1 MYKKYYEE
9 NINSIDWKR
18 GVNLHSIYVPNEIG
32 KLKKVMLHRP
42 GNELL
47 NMTPS
52 ALGDL
57 LFDDIPFLKTAQE
70 EHDNFA
76 NVLKNEDIE
85 VVYLENLV
93 AEILDKKP
101 EVREIFIKQLLE
113 DANIQSTKR
122 NDAVKEYLESI
133 KDSKELVDKVMAG
146 VSLKELD
153 LNESDFIKAC
163 NSDNFDMALM
173 PMPNL
178 YFTRDPFAN
187 VGTGVIINRMKNLV
201 RQRETI
207 FGDILFTY
215 GDGYKDVDKLYS
227 RYEEY
232 SIEGGDVLI
241 INEHT
246 LAIGISQRTDAE
258 AIEKLAQNIF
268 FHSESKIDTILAID
282 IPKIRAFMHL
292 DTVFTQIDYDKFT
305 VHPGIFR
312 TLRVFELTKGNA
324 EDEIKSVEMHDSL
337 DHILS
342 KYLDRKIE
350 LILCGGGDRLVSE
363 REQWNDG
370 SNTLCIAPGTV
381 VVYERNTVTNDI
393 LEEKGIKVLKIK
405 DSEISRGRGGPRCMS
420 MPFLREDI

>member
-1 MYKKYYEE
+1 M
-9 NINSIDWKR
+9 
-18 GVNLHSIYVPNEIG
+18 HSIYVPNEIG

-52 ALGDL
+52 ALGEL

-76 NVLKNEDIE
+76 NVLKNEGVE
-85 VVYLENLV
+85 VLYLENLV
-93 AEILDKKP
+93 ADILGKKP
-101 EVREIFIKQLLE
+101 EIKEGFIEQLLE
-113 DANIQSTKR
+113 DSNIR
-122 NDAVKEYLESI
+122 NSVKADALKEYLTSI
-133 KDSKELVDKVMAG
+133 KDPKEFVDKVMAG
-146 VSLKELD
+146 VSLKEID
-153 LNESDFIKAC
+153 LKESDFIKAH
-163 NSDNFDMALM
+163 SGASFDMALM

-187 VGTGVIINRMKNLV
+187 VGTGVIINKMKNHV

-207 FGDILFTY
+207 FADILFNHS
-215 GDGYKDVDKLYS
+215 DEYKNVDKLYS
-227 RYEEY
+227 RYNEF
-232 SIEGGDVLI
+232 SIEGGDILI
-241 INEHT
+241 LNETT

-258 AIEKLAQNIF
+258 AIEKLAENIF
-268 FHSESKIDTILAID
+268 FHSESKIEKILAID

-305 VHPGIFR
+305 VHPGIFQ
-312 TLRVFELTKGNA
+312 TLRVFELSKGNSQG
-324 EDEIKSVEMHDSL
+324 EIKSVEMNDNL
-337 DHILS
+337 ENILS

-350 LILCGGGDRLVSE
+350 LILCGGGDKLISE

-381 VVYERNTVTNDI
+381 VVYERNTVTNEI
-393 LEEKGIKVLKIK
+393 LREKGIRVLEIK
-405 DSEISRGRGGPRCMS
+405 DSELSRGRGGPRCMS
-420 MPFLREDI
+420 MPFVREDI